1 MESILIVDDNKDLRF
16 LLSNFLRKK
25 GYLIRSVGDGATAI
39 EEIKNSVPDLVLLDM
54 KLPDMN
60 GIEILQK
67 MKTINDEILIIMITA
82 YANIKD
88 SIKAMKLGAYDYITK
103 PFDYDDLMLTIQKAL
118 ETQNLNKEVQSLRI
132 RLHQDTGIDK
142 EMGES
147 REIKKILKQIELVAP
162 TNLSIIIQGE
172 SGTGKEVVANIIHR
186 KSERKD
192 KPFIAVDCGAIPDTL
207 VESELFGFEKGAF
220 TGATSTKKGKFEEA
234 NGGTILLDEI
244 TNLPFD
250 SQAKL
255 LRAIESRE
263 IYHVGGKKPIKI
275 DVRIIATTNLDLL
288 EVVEEGKFRNDL
300 YHRLNQFKIILPS
313 LRERKE
319 DIPLL
324 AEEFLK
330 EANLELKKKV
340 KDFSPKSMKLF
351 LDYEWP
357 GNVRELKNVVKKA
370 VLLTEDYHVVV
381 PENVFLDAR
390 KTQQNMTNEIA
401 YVEGETLQEIVSR
414 ITEEA
419 ERKIILEVLQK
430 EKYNKTKVAKR
441 LGIDRKT
448 LYSKLRKLG
457 LD

>member
-1 MESILIVDDNKDLRF
+1 MESILIVDDNKDLQF
-16 LLSNFLRKK
+16 LLSNFLLKK
-25 GYLIRSVGDGATAI
+25 GYRITAVGNGNTALAEIRKSI
-39 EEIKNSVPDLVLLDM
+39 PDLVLLDM
-54 KLPDMN
+54 KLPQMN

-67 MKTINDEILIIMITA
+67 IKEIDSNILIIMMTA

-88 SIKAMKLGAYDYITK
+88 SIRAMKLGAYDYITK

-118 ETQNLNKEVQSLRI
+118 NTQHLNKEVQSLRR
-132 RLHQDTGIDK
+132 RLHEDTGIDK

-147 REIKKILKQIELVAP
+147 RAIKKALKQIELVAP

-172 SGTGKEVVANIIHR
+172 SGTGKEVIANIIHR
-186 KSERKD
+186 KSERKNQ
-192 KPFIAVDCGAIPDTL
+192 PLIAIDCGAIPDTL

-220 TGATSTKKGKFEEA
+220 TGANSTKKGKFEEA

-255 LRAIESRE
+255 LRAIEARE

-288 EVVEEGKFRNDL
+288 EIAEEGKFRNDL
-300 YHRLNQFKIILPS
+300 YHRLNQFKLILPS
-313 LRERKE
+313 LQKRKE

-324 AEEFLK
+324 AAEFLE

-340 KDFSPKSMKLF
+340 KDFSPEVMKLF
-351 LDYEWP
+351 LEYHWP

-370 VLLTEDYHVVV
+370 VLLTEDYEFITSENIFLESKKIPMDI
-381 PENVFLDAR
+381 PEPISLN
-390 KTQQNMTNEIA
+390 K
-401 YVEGETLQEIVSR
+401 GETLQEKIARITAEAEKEIIVS
-414 ITEEA
+414 A
-419 ERKIILEVLQK
+419 LQK
-430 EKYNKTKVAKR
+430 EKYNKTKVARK

-448 LYSKLRKLG
+448 LYSKLKKLG
-457 LD
+457 IE